1 MALFGK
7 RGARGPDAEAHGVP
21 RRGLSQYEPLPPP
34 PEVSDPAVGAR
45 PPASPRLSR
54 GDAGRTSKA
63 TSRRSSARHAI
74 LPPIGMSDFLQK

>member
-1 MALFGK
+1 MALNRIALFGK

-54 GDAGRTSKA
+54 GDADARAKPPLAAALRA
-63 TSRRSSARHAI
+63 TAFSPRSE
-74 LPPIGMSDFLQK
+74 